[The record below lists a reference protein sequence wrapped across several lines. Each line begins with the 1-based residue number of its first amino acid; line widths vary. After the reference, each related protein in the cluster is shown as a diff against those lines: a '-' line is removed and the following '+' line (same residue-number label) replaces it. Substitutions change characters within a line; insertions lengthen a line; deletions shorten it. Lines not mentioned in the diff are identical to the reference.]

1 VHSGT
6 FKSLD
11 GRRFIKGAPKG
22 TPDYSAHHARHR
34 GFLLEV
40 KRPGAELDPVQRS
53 KIHEIDWAFRIPIAV
68 VDTVDALAAWL
79 AGHER
84 SP

>member
-1 VHSGT
+1 
-6 FKSLD
+6 
-11 GRRFIKGAPKG
+11 
-22 TPDYSAHHARHR
+22 
-34 GFLLEV
+34 
-40 KRPGAELDPVQRS
+40 VQRS